1 MFFVDGL
8 FGIYLLFKS
17 FSWGLL
23 LVRIAV
29 IVLGY
34 KLAVSVAK
42 LRMHLNGCQITLG
55 NKWFHPPPHDRKHSL
70 SNISRS
76 NHTQTPYL

>member
-34 KLAVSVAK
+34 KLAVSVANIQDA
-42 LRMHLNGCQITLG
+42 L
-55 NKWFHPPPHDRKHSL
+55 KWL
-70 SNISRS
+70 S
-76 NHTQTPYL
+76 NHTWE